1 MIGRHLFAQVAAFSC
16 DLVELLPSAPCD
28 LPGRQL
34 LFFAEPLIERVSL
47 NSDGVVAGSNV
58 GEWMVFP
65 VEEPVDRGRI
75 HRQCFGDLG
84 RCQCGPDGVSAH
96 GGTFISILLS
106 LLRNVFTPAVSDV
119 LDLAASVGALPPQCR
134 MLLRV
139 CTFEPVAGV

>member
-1 MIGRHLFAQVAAFSC
+1 MNGRHLFVQMAAFSRGT
-16 DLVELLPSAPCD
+16 VELLPSALCD

-34 LFFAEPLIERVSL
+34 LFFAQPLIESVGL
-47 NSDGVVAGSNV
+47 NSDGIVAGSNV

-84 RCQCGPDGVSAH
+84 RCQCGPDGASAH

-106 LLRNVFTPAVSDV
+106 LLRNVSTSDVSDV
-119 LDLAASVGALPPQCR
+119 LDLAVSVGALPLQCR